1 MSGFVYMYLH
11 PSSILDLSYIM
22 ALLILLG
29 LLFFFFL
36 FNWLV
41 LRIEKRC
48 VFFHPKYLSVCCT
61 FSKEVTLPISSPLT
75 QHHSNSNGRGLP
87 HITQDLLVNV
97 MHWIA

>member
-1 MSGFVYMYLH
+1 MYLH

-41 LRIEKRC
+41 LRIETDA
-48 VFFHPKYLSVCCT
+48 Y
-61 FSKEVTLPISSPLT
+61 FSILNI
-75 QHHSNSNGRGLP
+75 
-87 HITQDLLVNV
+87 
-97 MHWIA
+97 